1 MNERMEI
8 CWLNLARIIKMCLL
22 FHGYE
27 PILDSR
33 DQTGKHMN
41 ECGSKNRKTLAFQGD
56 DEVSLK
62 ENHNATRTRWTAF
75 TQCLSSLEELPPG
88 KFPFCE
94 LLFIGGPEV
103 LKKLKEELD
112 ALRACGVEVDWLS
125 VAVSDSGSYRA
136 EHVIDY
142 LEKTLLPWGP
152 GRRWRI
158 LMLDAYRAHL
168 VEAVRRL
175 AWSRGYVVIYQGG
188 GCTGISQVNDT
199 DQNETVDENVLCK
212 VSKSCYRFPHA
223 APGKSISTIDV
234 RST

>member
-1 MNERMEI
+1 M
-8 CWLNLARIIKMCLL
+8 
-22 FHGYE
+22 
-27 PILDSR
+27 
-33 DQTGKHMN
+33 
-41 ECGSKNRKTLAFQGD
+41 
-56 DEVSLK
+56 
-62 ENHNATRTRWTAF
+62 
-75 TQCLSSLEELPPG
+75 
-88 KFPFCE
+88 
-94 LLFIGGPEV
+94 

-142 LEKTLLPWGP
+142 LEKTLLPWGS

-223 APGKSISTIDV
+223 TPGKYIYIYIYIYPQLTCV
-234 RST
+234 RRKIVFRSRLIFSGFFDGAEPLNDGSFPENTKNWRSVTL